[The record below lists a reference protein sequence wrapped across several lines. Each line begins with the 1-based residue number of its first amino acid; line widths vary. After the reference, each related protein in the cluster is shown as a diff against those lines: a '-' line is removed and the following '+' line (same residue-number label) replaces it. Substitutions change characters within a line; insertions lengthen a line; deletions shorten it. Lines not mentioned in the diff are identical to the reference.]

1 MKLKL
6 TNRPKLLIIGA
17 GVVLGLLALDS
28 ILFTPL
34 QKHWQARSKDIAK
47 LQKSIADGKSV
58 LARAKHTQGKWDEMQ
73 AGALPTDTAQAEQQ
87 VLSAFDEWG
96 RMTGAELASI
106 KPQWRRGTND
116 RYSLLECRV
125 DASGSLSTLT
135 RLLYEV
141 ERSPLALRID
151 ALELVSRDEAGGR
164 LTLGLTVSG
173 LRFGKLEVKK

>member
-1 MKLKL
+1 MKLA
-6 TNRPKLLIIGA
+6 NRQKLLVIVA
-17 GVVLGLLALDS
+17 AVAVSLWVLDS
-28 ILFTPL
+28 ILITPL
-34 QKHWQARSKDIAK
+34 GNHWKTRSKEIET
-47 LQKSIADGKSV
+47 LQRNITAGRSV
-58 LARAKHTQGKWDEMQ
+58 LALGPRTQARWAEMQ
-73 AGALPTDTAQAEQQ
+73 AGALPKDSATAEQQ

-96 RMTGAELASI
+96 RITGAEMASI
-106 KPQWRRGTND
+106 KPQWRRGSSD

-135 RLLYEV
+135 RFLYEV

-173 LRFGKLEVKK
+173 LRLSSVEVKQ